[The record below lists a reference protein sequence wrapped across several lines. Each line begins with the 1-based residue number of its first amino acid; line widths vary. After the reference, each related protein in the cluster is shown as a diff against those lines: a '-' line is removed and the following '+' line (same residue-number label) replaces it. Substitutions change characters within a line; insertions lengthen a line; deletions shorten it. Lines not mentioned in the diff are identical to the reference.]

1 MALND
6 PNDLLFFT
14 APTLFYLLLHRIY
27 LVPSLAYLY
36 QHRKNLRGASRTMGF
51 IRPRIRDCKLGVIT
65 AVLLALVTVL
75 MIHFFPNSIPSKP
88 AIVATAAMIAIEA
101 TVTLLRSAGEEILF
115 RGFIQGIFTKRFS
128 AYTAILAQAL
138 LSMLPATLLTIL
150 DTGYW
155 VLLPPQFLAVITF
168 GFLRHHTKGI
178 TAPLLMHMILNILV
192 MTADLTG
199 LTG

>member
-14 APTLFYLLLHRIY
+14 VPTLFYLLLHRIY

-36 QHRKNLRGASRTMGF
+36 QHRKHLRRASRTMGF
-51 IRPRIRDCKLGVIT
+51 IRPQIRDCKLGVIT

-75 MIHFFPNSIPSKP
+75 MIHFSPNSIPSKP
-88 AIVATAAMIAIEA
+88 AIVATATMIAVEA
-101 TVTLLRSAGEEILF
+101 TVTILRSAGEEVLF
-115 RGFIQGIFTKRFS
+115 RGFIQGIFSKRFS

-168 GFLRHHTKGI
+168 GFLRHYTKGI
-178 TAPLLMHMILNILV
+178 TAPLLVHMILNVLV

-199 LTG
+199 LTA